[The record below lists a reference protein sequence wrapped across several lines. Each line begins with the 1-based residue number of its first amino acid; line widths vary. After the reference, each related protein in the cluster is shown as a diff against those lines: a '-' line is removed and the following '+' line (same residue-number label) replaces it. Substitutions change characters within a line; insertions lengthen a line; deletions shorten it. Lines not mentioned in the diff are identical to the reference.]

1 MNTKEEEEDDPP
13 PPPPDDPESPDIEN
27 VPDHPPPTP
36 SPLLLNSPPGITSS
50 PVVHEE
56 SNVIPPAPS
65 FAPPSW
71 EKKRISRINTWS
83 DLKVVMSPP
92 SEDGNKKEQNQVK
105 SSNETMVDAQK
116 EKPKKDAQKEKPKKD
131 AQKEK
136 PMTDAQTE
144 KQIELIRNKFKIQIQ
159 NLRTK
164 HTQEVTEIRRR
175 WLEARLELDR
185 MDRQF
190 EKMSEE
196 YESKS
201 KEMIAVKFGR
211 EREHENALAVS
222 QAHKRT
228 RRLLLEE
235 TARRKRV
242 EKLLEATQDA
252 MQKQKRNH
260 NTMKERYN
268 KLRKASRHYE
278 YKENKYRIHIQNLEV
293 ERRDHIKRIYEAND
307 TQEKM
312 QTRIENLETELT
324 SLRSRLECEHRDN
337 KLHIEDGNI
346 ETKDQIVVVESEE
359 EERIDEETI
368 VPVDVETIVPVD
380 VETNAPVAEEE
391 KKEVARIAAVS
402 SEEKEDTNEVFA
414 IQQEET
420 AKEEKPPQTKDQP
433 IDVPCLASAL
443 QGWWK
448 SVERKRKLGVR

>member
-1 MNTKEEEEDDPP
+1 
-13 PPPPDDPESPDIEN
+13 
-27 VPDHPPPTP
+27 
-36 SPLLLNSPPGITSS
+36 
-50 PVVHEE
+50 
-56 SNVIPPAPS
+56 
-65 FAPPSW
+65 
-71 EKKRISRINTWS
+71 
-83 DLKVVMSPP
+83 
-92 SEDGNKKEQNQVK
+92 
-105 SSNETMVDAQK
+105 
-116 EKPKKDAQKEKPKKD
+116 
-131 AQKEK
+131 
-136 PMTDAQTE
+136 
-144 KQIELIRNKFKIQIQ
+144 
-159 NLRTK
+159 
-164 HTQEVTEIRRR
+164 
-175 WLEARLELDR
+175 
-185 MDRQF
+185 
-190 EKMSEE
+190 MSEE

-201 KEMIAVKFGR
+201 KEIIAVKFGR

-359 EERIDEETI
+359 EEETIVPVDIETI
-368 VPVDVETIVPVD
+368 VPVDVV
-380 VETNAPVAEEE
+380 EEE
-391 KKEVARIAAVS
+391 KKEVVSIAPVS
-402 SEEKEDTNEVFA
+402 SEEKEDTNEIAA

-420 AKEEKPPQTKDQP
+420 TKEEKPPRTKDQL

>member
-1 MNTKEEEEDDPP
+1 MNTKEVEEDVPP
-13 PPPPDDPESPDIEN
+13 PPPPDDLESPDTEN
-27 VPDHPPPTP
+27 ISDHP
-36 SPLLLNSPPGITSS
+36 PPGITSS
-50 PVVHEE
+50 PVE

-65 FAPPSW
+65 FAPPSL
-71 EKKRISRINTWS
+71 EKKGISRMNTWS
-83 DLKVVMSPP
+83 DLEVLMSPP
-92 SEDGNKKEQNQVK
+92 SEDGNKEEQNQEK
-105 SSNETMVDAQK
+105 SSNVTMADAQT
-116 EKPKKDAQKEKPKKD
+116 EKRD

-164 HTQEVTEIRRR
+164 HTQEVTELRRR

-190 EKMSEE
+190 EKMSNE

-201 KEMIAVKFGR
+201 REIIAVKFGR

-252 MQKQKRNH
+252 MQKQKRNYK
-260 NTMKERYN
+260 TMKERYD

-312 QTRIENLETELT
+312 QVRIENLETELT
-324 SLRSRLECEHRDN
+324 SLRSRLECEHRYN
-337 KLHIEDGNI
+337 RLHIEDGNI
-346 ETKDQIVVVESEE
+346 KTKDQLVKVESEE
-359 EERIDEETI
+359 EKEEQRGKI
-368 VPVDVETIVPVD
+368 VPVDVEKTNVPVD
-380 VETNAPVAEEE
+380 VAEEE
-391 KKEVARIAAVS
+391 KKEGDDKIVLCAVS
-402 SEEKEDTNEVFA
+402 SEEKEDTTNKVAA
-414 IQQEET
+414 IRQEQT
-420 AKEEKPPQTKDQP
+420 AKKEKPPQTKGQL
-433 IDVPCLASAL
+433 IDIPCLASAL